1 MREICKRMTF
11 VDYAVYAVN
20 TAYAVKDSVVFLCQA
35 VYDAYCPKKWVFT
48 SRNAY
53 PVLLN
58 TNWTIDSSID
68 LLYCPA
74 TYTFLDSVSE
84 SHSLDIVTAEIETAN
99 KNIFDMSSFLYS
111 IRWHGVA
118 PSLYELVIL
127 FFLHEKICLSTDLI
141 DTYKLTVLTS
151 DAEEH
156 VIPLGSAIAKKPF
169 HGWSTELKVD

>member
-1 MREICKRMTF
+1 MGF
-11 VDYAVYAVN
+11 VDYAVYAIN
-20 TAYAVKDSVVFLCQA
+20 MTYAVKDSVVFLCQA
-35 VYDAYCPKKWVFT
+35 VYDAYCTKTWVFT
-48 SRNAY
+48 TRNVY

-58 TNWTIDSSID
+58 STWTVDSSVVLQYSPD
-68 LLYCPA
+68 
-74 TYTFLDSVSE
+74 THTFLDSTPE
-84 SHSLDIVTAEIETAN
+84 SQSLDIVTAEIETAN
-99 KNIFDMSSFLYS
+99 KNTFDMSSFLYS

-151 DAEEH
+151 DAEER

-169 HGWSTELKVD
+169 HGWNTELKVD